1 MEHVGRAIRTP
12 VRDAMTAHAAARL
25 GGAWAFGV
33 LEALD
38 AGTIVWALGMG
49 AIPLL
54 LLTAGRMKKE
64 EARKDPS

>member
-1 MEHVGRAIRTP
+1 
-12 VRDAMTAHAAARL
+12 MTAHAAARL

-38 AGTIVWALGMG
+38 AGTIVWGLGMG

-54 LLTAGRMKKE
+54 LLTAWRMKKE